1 MLKSQKDCFNQ
12 KTVCEA
18 PLCWPKYTT
27 DGTHREGGRPI
38 KNIENVHLCVTSN
51 CNLPLPPPVILCHKN
66 ANPTPL
72 WPLGVTS
79 FMDDPLVSLKN
90 CIF

>member
-38 KNIENVHLCVTSN
+38 KKHRKC
-51 CNLPLPPPVILCHKN
+51 
-66 ANPTPL
+66 TPL
-72 WPLGVTS
+72 CDVKL
-79 FMDDPLVSLKN
+79 
-90 CIF
+90 